1 MSYTDDPHGPFTS
14 AGDGFQKFQ
23 RGVSPT
29 IPFAVL
35 DDSLTIFPGDTLGII
50 KDGNTDVFFGVTDT
64 VNPRHLRAGDC
75 DWVFDI
81 AGASDLGLSIDMGAM
96 GDFEFG
102 RQLRLPVLHR
112 RRPAGAGILDRA
124 DEATSQTYT
133 LEGGA
138 IITLDDPLVAD
149 GTVLSNDLQTIST
162 PLTGTGSQLTL
173 TLTVEAQRRQ
183 RGLRLPEPRHR
194 RWRR

>member
-1 MSYTDDPHGPFTS
+1 MTAT
-14 AGDGFQKFQ
+14 
-23 RGVSPT
+23 
-29 IPFAVL
+29 
-35 DDSLTIFPGDTLGII
+35 
-50 KDGNTDVFFGVTDT
+50 
-64 VNPRHLRAGDC
+64 
-75 DWVFDI
+75 WVFNI

-96 GDFEFG
+96 GDFELADSFDFQYSIDG
-102 RQLRLPVLHR
+102 GP
-112 RRPAGAGILDRA
+112 PAAAFSIAA

-173 TLTVEAQRRQ
+173 TLTVDANGGSEAFAFQNLVIESFAAVDGGVRH
-183 RGLRLPEPRHR
+183 GGVGEPEPGELHR
-194 RWRR
+194 RPARSVHLRG